1 LLPVIPYLLLTGR
14 AAFFTSA
21 AACGLGLFVV
31 GALISMFT
39 GRNMIF
45 SALRMVGIGAIAAT
59 ITFIVGR
66 LLGVTV
72 AG

>member
-1 LLPVIPYLLLTGR
+1 MIPYLLLNGR

-21 AACGLGLFVV
+21 AVCGLGLLVV

-39 GRNMIF
+39 GRNMVY
-45 SALRMVGIGAIAAT
+45 SALRMVGIGAIAAA
-59 ITFIVGR
+59 ITFVVGT

-72 AG
+72 GG